1 MIKKIFLITI
11 ITLGIALNWSCQKS
25 QSDKDREAITKYI
38 SDNNIDAVEYETSGL
53 FYSIKKAGGAAHPSS
68 NSEVTVNYDGHLLNG
83 ERFDKGDTIKLYL
96 DQTIY
101 GWKLGI
107 PLIGEGGSIQ
117 LLVPSSLA
125 YGTRKVGDIPA
136 NSPLVFDVD
145 LILFN

>member
-1 MIKKIFLITI
+1 MLKKIFLTTI
-11 ITLGIALNWSCQKS
+11 IILALGLNWSCQKS
-25 QSDKDREAITKYI
+25 QSDKDREAITQYI
-38 SDNNIDAVEYETSGL
+38 SDNNIDAVELESTGL
-53 FYSIKKAGGAAHPSS
+53 FYVIKKAGGSAHPNT

-83 ERFDKGDTIKLYL
+83 ERFDKADTIKLYL
-96 DQTIY
+96 NQTIY

-117 LLVPSSLA
+117 LIIPSTLG
-125 YGTRKVGDIPA
+125 YGPRTTGSIPA